1 MSNRKLDTIEWV
13 ESHNGVDFNCKL
25 QIAKHPGDEKN
36 IFLIIPGV
44 DGSLDGYEEKYL
56 KIAESVNIQH
66 GLTSYQIDNP
76 YISRLHWESN
86 VRQILDHIFMEH
98 PEIESI
104 NIMAHSAG
112 AWVIGNIAHEYP
124 EIKRVLMVNPA
135 SNVDLDKLRSNIE
148 KNKSAT
154 FTLLIGSN
162 DPSHEHHDKFE
173 MDNSLVV
180 LVEGADHHFSGD
192 AFAHFLQSPHKY
204 LF

>member
-1 MSNRKLDTIEWV
+1 MSNRKVDTIEWV

-25 QIAKHPGDEKN
+25 QIAKHPGDDKN

-44 DGSLDGYEEKYL
+44 DGSLDGYEDKYL
-56 KIAESVNIQH
+56 KIAESVNHKH
-66 GLTSYQIDNP
+66 GHTSYQIDNP

-98 PEIESI
+98 PEVESI

-135 SNVDLDKLRSNIE
+135 SNVDLDELRSNIE

-154 FTLLIGSN
+154 FTLLIGSS
-162 DPSHEHHDKFE
+162 DPSHEHHHKFK
-173 MDNSLVV
+173 MDNSQVV
-180 LVEGADHHFSGD
+180 IVEGADHHFSGD
-192 AFAHFLQSPHKY
+192 SFLVFLAAPSKY